1 MRSQVESQGI
11 KVMYLKIGGVP
22 IMKKNKKIL
31 LFLLGL
37 LPTIANGDVALQ
49 HVFEDINFQRPL
61 AFVADPEKLNVWYV
75 VEQAGRVVRIDGQS
89 QKTRDSIFI
98 DITDRVESGPNEA
111 GLLGMAF
118 DPKFGSNGRI
128 YLSYTSTKPQSRSV
142 FDRLLG
148 DSGKLM
154 STLSRFVITDGGLTL
169 NEDSEHKLLQVN
181 QPYSNHNGG
190 DIHFGPDG
198 YLYYG
203 LGDGGSGGDPE
214 ANGQNKQT
222 LLGAMLRLDVSGRDG
237 YVIPEGN
244 PFLKKDGKPEI
255 YAYGLRNPWRWS
267 FDRKTGELW
276 AADVGQNRWEEVN
289 LIKRGENYGWN
300 LREGKHCFSGNC
312 KQEALIDPVVEY
324 SHDEGCSITGGYV
337 YRGKA
342 IPLLNG
348 FYIYG
353 DYCSGT
359 IWGFDV
365 AKEDNAK
372 PQILL
377 NTDLN
382 ISSFGEDKNGEIYV
396 VDLKGKLFK
405 LVKE

>member
-1 MRSQVESQGI
+1 MLHQKIDSLKKQRWAG
-11 KVMYLKIGGVP
+11 KV
-22 IMKKNKKIL
+22 
-31 LFLLGL
+31 LFLLVL
-37 LPTIANGDVALQ
+37 LPVCAYGDVGLQ
-49 HVFEDINFQRPL
+49 QVFKDTSFQRPL
-61 AFVADPEKLNVWYV
+61 AFVADPDKSNVWYI
-75 VEQAGRVVRIDGQS
+75 VEQAGRVLRLDGNE
-89 QKTRDSIFI
+89 QKTKSSVFI
-98 DITDRVESGPNEA
+98 DITDRVESGSNEA

-118 DPKFGSNGRI
+118 DPKFSRNGRV
-128 YLSYTSTKPQSRSV
+128 YLSYTLSKASSGSMFGQL
-142 FDRLLG
+142 FG
-148 DSGKLM
+148 DGGNLI
-154 STLSRFVITDGGLTL
+154 STLSRFEITAGGLTL
-169 NEDSEHKLLQVN
+169 DANSEYKLLQVK

-198 YLYYG
+198 YLYCG

-214 ANGQNKQT
+214 GNGQNKQT
-222 LLGAMLRLDVSGRDG
+222 LLGAMLRIDVSGGDG

-244 PFLKKDGKPEI
+244 PFIKKGGKPEI

-289 LIKRGENYGWN
+289 NIQRNGNYGWN

-312 KQEALIDPVVEY
+312 KQEVLTDPVVEY

-337 YRGKA
+337 YRGKT

-348 FYIYG
+348 VYIYG

-365 AKEDNAK
+365 SKKNNAN
-372 PQILL
+372 PRVLL
-377 NTDLN
+377 NTELN
-382 ISSFGEDKNGEIYV
+382 ISSFGEDNNGEIYV

-405 LVKE
+405 LVEK